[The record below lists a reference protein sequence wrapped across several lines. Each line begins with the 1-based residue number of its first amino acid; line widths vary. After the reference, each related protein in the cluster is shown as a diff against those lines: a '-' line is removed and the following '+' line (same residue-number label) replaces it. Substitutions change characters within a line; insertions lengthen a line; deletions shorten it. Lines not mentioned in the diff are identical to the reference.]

1 MYMKN
6 KDWILVI
13 LLGLFWGSSF
23 FFVEMLLKYL
33 SPFMIVYLRVSIA
46 SIFLIVFIIIQ
57 GTKFKLSLKNL
68 FNLFIMSLLN
78 NIFPFLLITFGQ
90 QTTTGGLASIL
101 NANTSFIGILL
112 ASLFLPLERL
122 NFYRLIG
129 VSIGVL
135 GVIIAI
141 GYQNIIQLNHDDLG
155 KYLILIATISYGFA
169 GVWGKLKLQ
178 NFTPIIAATGMLT
191 MSTIILTP
199 YAFTM
204 HLEEIYSLNFFILK
218 YAFVFAIIC
227 SVFAYFL
234 YFKILE
240 SAGAGNLLICT
251 IIIPPSSIFLNAF
264 ILDQIITF
272 NECLG
277 LIIIILGLI
286 ILDGRLIN
294 KHTPTSQK

>member
-1 MYMKN
+1 MAN
-6 KDWILVI
+6 KDWLLVS

-23 FFVEMLLKYL
+23 FFVEVLLKYL

-46 SIFLIVFIIIQ
+46 SIFLILFIYIKGI
-57 GTKFKLSLKNL
+57 KFQFTFNNF
-68 FNLFIMSLLN
+68 FNLSIMSLLN

-101 NANTSFIGILL
+101 NANTSFVAIIL

-122 NFYRLIG
+122 NLSRVVGI
-129 VSIGVL
+129 SIGIL
-135 GVIIAI
+135 GVVIAV
-141 GYQNIIQLNHDDLG
+141 GYQNIFELKNDDLG
-155 KYLILIATISYGFA
+155 KYLIIIATISYGFA
-169 GVWGKLKLQ
+169 GVWGKLRLH
-178 NFTPIIAATGMLT
+178 NLSPIIAATGMLT
-191 MSTIILTP
+191 VSTIILTP
-199 YAFTM
+199 YAIIN
-204 HLEEIYSLNFFILK
+204 HLEEIYSLNFYIVK

-264 ILDQIITF
+264 FLDQNITT
-272 NECLG
+272 NEYLG
-277 LIIIILGLI
+277 LIVIILGLI
-286 ILDGRLIN
+286 ILDGRLFKKII
-294 KHTPTSQK
+294 H